1 MPNWCS
7 NRLKISG
14 SPDQITLLKTKFQ
27 NISGQQQK
35 NALRMVIIHCWYIF
49 IHKGESMD
57 EDSKIMDV
65 YERILDICNNEKM
78 TLEICTEV
86 RNIFF
91 ELALTVEKIGEEKL
105 DVATKETLLRICS
118 HSKGDFLGWGNND
131 TSEDT
136 WNQFLTKANTLLEEE
151 QETKE
156 LEKDNKKE
164 NLQFDF
170 GVFRPPMAS
179 HKVNGFNGRIFDSIK
194 KEAGDTLVEDFPTGG
209 GYGGNVANW
218 GTKWNAG
225 SAYFDIQDD
234 NITIDFD
241 TAWSPPTPVIYSI
254 SEQFPDLMFEH
265 IYAEQGAN
273 YCGVL
278 ELSNGC
284 ISREEEGELEWSET
298 ENEDDWP
305 EVVGPEYI
313 LELEHFGG

>member
-14 SPDQITLLKTKFQ
+14 SSDQITLLTGKFQ
-27 NISGQQQK
+27 NISGHQQR

-49 IHKGESMD
+49 VHKGESMD

-65 YERILDICNNEKM
+65 YERILDISNNEKM
-78 TLEICTEV
+78 TLEICAEV
-86 RNIFF
+86 RNLFF

-105 DVATKETLLRICS
+105 DVATKETLLRICN

-131 TSEDT
+131 TGEDT
-136 WNQFLTKANTLLEEE
+136 WNQFVTKANELLEEPENKE
-151 QETKE
+151 QKF
-156 LEKDNKKE
+156 
-164 NLQFDF
+164 QFDF
-170 GVFRPPMAS
+170 GVFRSPMAS

-194 KEAGDTLVEDFPTGG
+194 KEAGDTLVEDFPSGA

-225 SAYFDIQDD
+225 SAYFDIQDER
-234 NITIDFD
+234 IIIDFD
-241 TAWSPPTPVIYSI
+241 TAWSPPTPVIYAM
-254 SEQFPDLMFEH
+254 SEQFPELTFEH
-265 IYAEQGAN
+265 IYAEQGVN
-273 YCGVL
+273 YCGLL
-278 ELSNGC
+278 EVSNGC
-284 ISREEEGELEWSET
+284 ILTEEQDELEWSES

-305 EVVGPEYI
+305 DVVGPEYV